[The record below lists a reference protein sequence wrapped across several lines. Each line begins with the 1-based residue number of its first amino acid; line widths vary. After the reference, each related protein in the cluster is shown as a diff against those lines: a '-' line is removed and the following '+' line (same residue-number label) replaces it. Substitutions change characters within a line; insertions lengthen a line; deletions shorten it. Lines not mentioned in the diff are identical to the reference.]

1 MSNAWAGDSDFGR
14 WTLHFG
20 LFWMPTRATPAIK
33 KPEPAPKPPAPA
45 PRPPAPAPAAATAP
59 RAAAG
64 PPAVR
69 LGTPAP
75 KVGAAVLEGAVAPG
89 VVELKGMSDFKPAA
103 PVAAFLDAN
112 KTSTINA
119 RFGDLAQ
126 GPLEVKTAGKGKYRV
141 KKQPLPLSHPAFAF
155 VPQFVPGLTPAL
167 ILGVENNKLSG
178 EVGLASGAKVQRIS
192 SFIQKTPDMLGLAG
206 FTIGA
211 LPTIVNAIEGGSLHF
226 GLKAVPIKLGSAFS
240 GKFNFDVIDTNVS
253 FDANA
258 AVVVKG
264 LANGTLDLKRAPS
277 GLITGRAA
285 IGLSLSKNFSGSVD
299 VAWDGVAITG
309 IGKVGY
315 KGEKFSGEVTLQMM
329 ERNQALQLAQSKQS
343 PPAGAAK
350 AAAAKK
356 PVKID
361 YVVFGEGDLNFS
373 FTEWLSGTAHVIVD
387 PKGNVTVIGKITPQK
402 DFILFP
408 QKDYIRP
415 LFKFEARASYG
426 IPVVGNIF
434 IFANVGMD
442 LFAKLG
448 PAKFYNIVVDGTY
461 STDPTVAKNF
471 TIQGSLNIS
480 AAAGAQ
486 LRAEAGA
493 GPEIFS
499 HDIKAG
505 AGINGIAGIK
515 AYAETTP
522 VIGYREKAVEGQ
534 DMKGEWFVRGDL
546 ELAAQPFLGL
556 SGDLFVEISTPWWSP
571 LSDHRW
577 TWPLFSKEWPLGS
590 SMGML
595 VSVDYVF
602 GSGQWPKFDLKP
614 VEFDSN
620 KFITGLYDDS
630 AKSGPGKELQQKG
643 KWQKKNSPAAQPPPK
658 GTQTGS
664 AKPGKLDSGK
674 AKTKQAKAKKLD
686 KAVDPNAKTKEGKS
700 VKQLQADAQKKGK
713 GPKGKDISKDGKDS
727 KDGAVPI
734 ALRFSKHKPFS
745 ADGEQHEFWVSEDGE
760 LQVASKA
767 MSLATRIAGW
777 KRRVAGLDKADQP
790 TATSMIN
797 QAATLSGE
805 LRKAAQDAVKARKAG
820 NVTAVDAAQK
830 IIDTREADLQPIL
843 AKLFH
848 LFGDVATEKG
858 AADEA
863 RIFALVEVYD
873 QVVVPLKAR
882 GLVGGTPGTVTKTFK
897 SQWNRKQIPQAR
909 GWITQMERVLAVA
922 KNVGTG
928 RVPYLVAVEL
938 KIPGTE
944 VDYTVRDKD
953 VEKQI
958 EFDIAVEVKH
968 WGAMRERT
976 SKGGRVISVTE
987 QIGNRI
993 NTLRNQVESALK
1005 HPTYS
1010 VVVVELRGY
1019 DNIPDELRDA
1029 VLDEFKNYAGLAA
1042 TLNKRFTWRKI

>member
-1 MSNAWAGDSDFGR
+1 MA
-14 WTLHFG
+14 
-20 LFWMPTRATPAIK
+20 TRATPAIK
-33 KPEPAPKPPAPA
+33 KPEPAPKPPAAA
-45 PRPPAPAPAAATAP
+45 PRPPAPAPVAATAS

-69 LGTPAP
+69 LGAPAA
-75 KVGAAVLEGAVAPG
+75 KGGAAEGAVAPG

-103 PVAAFLDAN
+103 PVTEFLDAN

-126 GPLEVKTAGKGKYRV
+126 GPLEVKTSGKGKYRV

-167 ILGVENNKLSG
+167 LVGVENNKLIG
-178 EVGLASGAKVQRIS
+178 EVGLAAGPKVQRIS

-206 FTIGA
+206 FTIGT

-299 VAWDGVAITG
+299 VAWDGVAISG

-315 KGEKFSGEVTLQMM
+315 TGEKFSGEVTLQMM
-329 ERNQALQLAQSKQS
+329 ERNQALALAQSKQS
-343 PPAGAAK
+343 PPADAAK

-402 DFILFP
+402 EFILFP

-471 TIQGSLNIS
+471 TIRGSLNIS
-480 AAAGAQ
+480 AAAGAR

-493 GPEIFS
+493 GLEILS

-515 AYAETTP
+515 AYAEATP

-620 KFITGLYDDS
+620 KFVTGLYEDS
-630 AKSGPGKELQQKG
+630 AKSGPGKELEQKG
-643 KWQKKNSPAAQPPPK
+643 KWQEKNSAAAQPPPK

-674 AKTKQAKAKKLD
+674 AKTKQAKTKKLD
-686 KAVDPNAKTKEGKS
+686 KPVDPNARTKEGKS
-700 VKQLQADAQKKGK
+700 VKQLQDEAQKKGK
-713 GPKGKDISKDGKDS
+713 GVKTKGLAKDGKGGTKETTEKKAAGPQKVVKEFSMKGKPHRLNIEMLPGGVDVHMAS
-727 KDGAVPI
+727 AEGALLTKVKDEIATQENIIKGLPPGDTELIDHHTRAKAALEAIVNWFEAERKRINGLRAKTPEAEVIKQLRNLGEQLASRIIKVAIDFRLDDFVRKAFNIAEHLNAISEQVYQLQDKHANNKNAIGDRMAYTAAAAEIYLGWVEPAGRRHSEKVSIGMAVIQRALKELDALVRNGVDLRGERMYVRGKTLLELCAQALKDPSGFIWARGAHVVKAFIDDMDQRGLKGNGGAV
-734 ALRFSKHKPFS
+734 A
-745 ADGEQHEFWVSEDGE
+745 A
-760 LQVASKA
+760 A
-767 MSLATRIAGW
+767 
-777 KRRVAGLDKADQP
+777 KRRLGM
-790 TATSMIN
+790 T
-797 QAATLSGE
+797 
-805 LRKAAQDAVKARKAG
+805 
-820 NVTAVDAAQK
+820 
-830 IIDTREADLQPIL
+830 
-843 AKLFH
+843 
-848 LFGDVATEKG
+848 
-858 AADEA
+858 
-863 RIFALVEVYD
+863 
-873 QVVVPLKAR
+873 
-882 GLVGGTPGTVTKTFK
+882 
-897 SQWNRKQIPQAR
+897 
-909 GWITQMERVLAVA
+909 
-922 KNVGTG
+922 
-928 RVPYLVAVEL
+928 
-938 KIPGTE
+938 
-944 VDYTVRDKD
+944 
-953 VEKQI
+953 
-958 EFDIAVEVKH
+958 
-968 WGAMRERT
+968 
-976 SKGGRVISVTE
+976 
-987 QIGNRI
+987 
-993 NTLRNQVESALK
+993 
-1005 HPTYS
+1005 
-1010 VVVVELRGY
+1010 
-1019 DNIPDELRDA
+1019 
-1029 VLDEFKNYAGLAA
+1029 
-1042 TLNKRFTWRKI
+1042 

>member
-1 MSNAWAGDSDFGR
+1 GA
-14 WTLHFG
+14 
-20 LFWMPTRATPAIK
+20 
-33 KPEPAPKPPAPA
+33 
-45 PRPPAPAPAAATAP
+45 
-59 RAAAG
+59 
-64 PPAVR
+64 
-69 LGTPAP
+69 PAP
-75 KVGAAVLEGAVAPG
+75 KVGAATQEGGVAPG
-89 VVELKGMSDFKPAA
+89 VVELKGMSDFTPPA
-103 PVAAFLDAN
+103 PVTAFLDAN
-112 KTSTINA
+112 RTSKINA

-126 GPLEVKTAGKGKYRV
+126 GPLEVKRAGKGKYHV
-141 KKQPLPLSHPAFAF
+141 SKQPLPLNHPAFAF
-155 VPQFVPGLTPAL
+155 VTQFVPGLAPAL
-167 ILGVENNKLSG
+167 VIGVENNKLKG

-192 SFIQKTPDMLGLAG
+192 SYIQKTPDMLGLAG

-253 FDANA
+253 FDASA
-258 AVVVKG
+258 AIVVQG

-285 IGLSLSKNFSGSVD
+285 IGLSLGKSQNFSGNVD

-309 IGKVGY
+309 MGKVGY

-356 PVKID
+356 PMKID

-373 FTEWLSGTAHVIVD
+373 FTEWLNGTAHVIVD
-387 PKGNVTVIGKITPQK
+387 PKGNLTVIGKITPQK
-402 DFILFP
+402 EFILFP

-480 AAAGAQ
+480 AAAGAR

-493 GPEIFS
+493 GLEILS

-515 AYAETTP
+515 AYAEATP
-522 VIGYREKAVEGQ
+522 VIGYREKAAEGQ
-534 DMKGEWFVRGDL
+534 DTKGEWFVRGDL

-620 KFITGLYDDS
+620 KFMTGLYEDS
-630 AKSGPGKELQQKG
+630 AKSGPGKELEQKG
-643 KWQKKNSPAAQPPPK
+643 KWQEKNSAAAQPPPK
-658 GTQTGS
+658 GSQTGS

-686 KAVDPNAKTKEGKS
+686 KPVDPNAKTKEGKT
-700 VKQLQADAQKKGK
+700 VKQLKDEAQKKGK
-713 GPKGKDISKDGKDS
+713 GGKGGKVESKGMDNADSRLLGAITASQKLMATPSKEEEAVEAGLPPIAREFALKSLRLVKNHEGLWHVEAEINPKRSGSPNPLFTRTQLNMLKKLGERTAREIHEHRAEGWPAQYRADKRGFLRNPNRVVVGKPVEVAGTHLVEQLAYDAKLSVLRNVGLQFLDATGADVGGVQHELDFVIVGPQSVVEIISAKTNPGQLSVSGDRAKLAHMRDLPLQTQQLREYAIQHFVGAGS
-727 KDGAVPI
+727 VGASVWNRVTGAVVVFNDRGDPMRMP
-734 ALRFSKHKPFS
+734 L
-745 ADGEQHEFWVSEDGE
+745 ADFRS
-760 LQVASKA
+760 
-767 MSLATRIAGW
+767 RY
-777 KRRVAGLDKADQP
+777 
-790 TATSMIN
+790 
-797 QAATLSGE
+797 
-805 LRKAAQDAVKARKAG
+805 
-820 NVTAVDAAQK
+820 
-830 IIDTREADLQPIL
+830 L
-843 AKLFH
+843 AK
-848 LFGDVATEKG
+848 
-858 AADEA
+858 
-863 RIFALVEVYD
+863 
-873 QVVVPLKAR
+873 
-882 GLVGGTPGTVTKTFK
+882 
-897 SQWNRKQIPQAR
+897 
-909 GWITQMERVLAVA
+909 
-922 KNVGTG
+922 
-928 RVPYLVAVEL
+928 VAVEKL
-938 KIPGTE
+938 N
-944 VDYTVRDKD
+944 VRSLTPA
-953 VEKQI
+953 QPAGGPQPN
-958 EFDIAVEVKH
+958 IA
-968 WGAMRERT
+968 
-976 SKGGRVISVTE
+976 
-987 QIGNRI
+987 
-993 NTLRNQVESALK
+993 
-1005 HPTYS
+1005 
-1010 VVVVELRGY
+1010 
-1019 DNIPDELRDA
+1019 
-1029 VLDEFKNYAGLAA
+1029 LAA
-1042 TLNKRFTWRKI
+1042 NSNELLDQLIVFIDKNLP